1 MGGAL
6 THQVLGASF
15 PVPEKEVND
24 AVRKLQDQ
32 NRNYEDI
39 IITSEFSGEQIQVKI
54 GDCVDAKH
62 PPWSE
67 FDIITKLGYV
77 TQLGEHGKKGTNKV
91 TIRFLEDGEH
101 PIPKK
106 WIERVG
112 DEVDYV
118 DTIARV
124 MVDDAA
130 ELPSSPLSK
139 RSSPLK
145 RLQSRTGTLGAL
157 THQNDAVR
165 KLQDQNR
172 NYEDIFITSE
182 FSGEQIQ
189 VKIGD
194 CVDAKHP
201 LWSEFDIITKLGYV
215 TQLGEHGKKG
225 TNKVTIRFLDDGE
238 HPIPK
243 GWIESVGDEVDY
255 VDAIARV
262 MVDDAAELPS
272 SPLPKRSSWR

>member
-15 PVPEKEVND
+15 PVPEKEV
-24 AVRKLQDQ
+24 
-32 NRNYEDI
+32 
-39 IITSEFSGEQIQVKI
+39 
-54 GDCVDAKH
+54 
-62 PPWSE
+62 
-67 FDIITKLGYV
+67 
-77 TQLGEHGKKGTNKV
+77 
-91 TIRFLEDGEH
+91 
-101 PIPKK
+101 
-106 WIERVG
+106 
-112 DEVDYV
+112 
-118 DTIARV
+118 
-124 MVDDAA
+124 
-130 ELPSSPLSK
+130 
-139 RSSPLK
+139 
-145 RLQSRTGTLGAL
+145 
-157 THQNDAVR
+157 NDAVR

-201 LWSEFDIITKLGYV
+201 LWSEFDTTKLGYV

-255 VDAIARV
+255 VDTIARV
-262 MVDDAAELPS
+262 MINDAAELPS
-272 SPLPKRSSWR
+272 SPLPKRSSPLKRLQSRTGLPKRTRRKQRAVAPNTKKSSWGDFLSGL

>member
-1 MGGAL
+1 MG
-6 THQVLGASF
+6 
-15 PVPEKEVND
+15 P
-24 AVRKLQDQ
+24 
-32 NRNYEDI
+32 
-39 IITSEFSGEQIQVKI
+39 
-54 GDCVDAKH
+54 
-62 PPWSE
+62 
-67 FDIITKLGYV
+67 
-77 TQLGEHGKKGTNKV
+77 KG
-91 TIRFLEDGEH
+91 
-101 PIPKK
+101 
-106 WIERVG
+106 WIESVG

-124 MVDDAA
+124 MVNDAA
-130 ELPSSPLSK
+130 ELPSSPLPK
-139 RSSPLK
+139 RSTWGPLK

-182 FSGEQIQ
+182 FSGEQMQ

-201 LWSEFDIITKLGYV
+201 LWSEFDSITKLGYV

-225 TNKVTIRFLDDGE
+225 TNKVTIRFPEDGE

-243 GWIESVGDEVDY
+243 KWIERVGDEVDY
-255 VDAIARV
+255 VDTIARV
-262 MVDDAAELPS
+262 MVDAAELPS
-272 SPLPKRSSWR
+272 SPLPKRSSPLKRLQSRIGLPKRTRAR

>member
-15 PVPEKEVND
+15 PVPEKEV
-24 AVRKLQDQ
+24 
-32 NRNYEDI
+32 
-39 IITSEFSGEQIQVKI
+39 
-54 GDCVDAKH
+54 
-62 PPWSE
+62 
-67 FDIITKLGYV
+67 
-77 TQLGEHGKKGTNKV
+77 
-91 TIRFLEDGEH
+91 
-101 PIPKK
+101 
-106 WIERVG
+106 
-112 DEVDYV
+112 
-118 DTIARV
+118 
-124 MVDDAA
+124 
-130 ELPSSPLSK
+130 
-139 RSSPLK
+139 
-145 RLQSRTGTLGAL
+145 
-157 THQNDAVR
+157 NDAVR

-215 TQLGEHGKKG
+215 TQLGEHGKKD

-238 HPIPK
+238 HTIPK
-243 GWIESVGDEVDY
+243 KWIERVGDEVDY
-255 VDAIARV
+255 VDTIACV

-272 SPLPKRSSWR
+272 SPLPKRSSPLKRLQSRIGLPKRTRRKQRAKTRVRTHSTDPVAPNTKKSSWRDFLSGLVLVALCMGGLYLRFC